1 MDKSELIW
9 LDGKFLPWDQAN
21 VHVLTHTLHYGLG
34 VFEGIRCYEGH
45 DGRPG
50 IFRLA
55 EHIRRLLDSAQIIG
69 MQLPYGQAELEQV
82 CIETVRVN
90 RLRSCYIR
98 PLAFVGDGEMG
109 LSASGNPVRVSVA
122 AWFWGAYLGDAGL
135 SRGIRV
141 KTSSFQRFHVNT
153 LMARAKVVGHYVN
166 SILAS
171 QEVRS
176 LGYDEALLLDPNGLV
191 AEGPGENV
199 FAVRDGVVSTPP
211 LASPLPGITRAA
223 AIDLLAEMK
232 IPLKEEPLTRDALY
246 IADEF
251 FMTGTAA
258 EITPVRELDG
268 RVIGNGKPG
277 PVTQRLQG
285 LFAAVTRRRHGS
297 ERGWVTVVPS

>member
-1 MDKSELIW
+1 MEKSELIW
-9 LDGKFLPWDQAN
+9 LDGAFVPWDQAN

-45 DGRPG
+45 DGVAG
-50 IFRLA
+50 IFRLR
-55 EHIRRLLDSAQIIG
+55 EHVRRLLDSAHIVA
-69 MQLPYGQAELEQV
+69 MRMPFGQQELEQA
-82 CIETVRVN
+82 CIETVRRN

-98 PLAFVGDGEMG
+98 PLAFIGDGEMG
-109 LSASGNPVRVSVA
+109 LAATNATRVAVA
-122 AWFWGAYLGDAGL
+122 AWPWGAYLGEDGL
-135 SRGIRV
+135 TQGIRV

-176 LGYDEALLLDPNGLV
+176 LGYDEALLLDTNGMV

-199 FAVRDGVVSTPP
+199 FVVRDGVVATPS
-211 LASPLPGITRAA
+211 LASPLPGITRAS
-223 AIDLLAEMK
+223 AIALLQELG
-232 IPLKEEPLTRDALY
+232 IPLREEPITRDSIY
-246 IADEF
+246 VADEV

-268 RVIGNGKPG
+268 RVIGSGTPG
-277 PVTQRLQG
+277 PVTSSLQRLYHD
-285 LFAAVTRRRHGS
+285 VTRRLHGQ
-297 ERGWVTVVPS
+297 ERGWVTVVPA